1 MISLAV
7 IAIGTATFL
16 GAFLVHAAVWR
27 RGRPP
32 REMTRLFAI
41 FLALPFSLYLA
52 AALAVYVGDL
62 TGASLYPFLFA
73 FLWHLA
79 LSSAYIMT
87 YPPIQAGCPSLKI
100 VLLVKNAG
108 PAGLSA
114 DEIRSLFS
122 RDALFEERFYDLV
135 KDGLV
140 AFKYDAWGI
149 TLGGRVLSRLF
160 IAYRCLLKLPLGEG

>member
-1 MISLAV
+1 MIGPAV
-7 IAIGTATFL
+7 IAFGTGTFL
-16 GAFLVHAAVWR
+16 AAFAVHAALWR

-41 FLALPFSLYLA
+41 FTALPLPFYLA
-52 AALAVYVGDL
+52 GGAAAPGRALPL
-62 TGASLYPFLFA
+62 LFA

-79 LSSAYIMT
+79 LSAAYIMT

-100 VLLVKNAG
+100 VLLVKG
-108 PAGLSA
+108 SGEKGLSA
-114 DEIRSLFS
+114 EEIRSLFS
-122 RDALFEERFYDLV
+122 RDALFDERFRDLV

-149 TLGGRVLSRLF
+149 TLGGRVLSRIFLL
-160 IAYRCLLKLPLGEG
+160 YRRLLGLPLGEG